1 MKMIFLASAAVIT
14 FAATPAVAQ
23 NNFSGFRVEGRL
35 MYDTVSIEGDYAD
48 TAGAIHGENDE
59 DGFAFGGEL
68 GYDFALGPNFILG
81 AYAGVDFSDADFCRR
96 FNAYDQACMELKRN
110 LYIGARAGY
119 QVGSSTLIY
128 GRTGWSNGSAHF
140 EFNDVDNIIPDTR
153 DSDSQNG
160 WHFGLGVEQNFG
172 SMIYGKL
179 EYNRTVYSD
188 ADFVSTAPP
197 FTLTIDGSRSQFIA
211 GVGLRF

>member
-1 MKMIFLASAAVIT
+1 MKTILLASAAFIA
-14 FAATPAVAQ
+14 FAATPAFAQ
-23 NNFSGFRVEGRL
+23 NNFDGFRVEGRL
-35 MYDTVSIEGDYAD
+35 GYDSVSIEGDYVDA
-48 TAGAIHGENDE
+48 AGALHGENDE
-59 DGFAFGGEL
+59 DGFGFGGEL
-68 GYDFALGPNFILG
+68 GYDFGIGPNFILG
-81 AYAGVDFSDADFCRR
+81 LYAGIDFTDSDFCQQ
-96 FNAYDQACMELKRN
+96 FNAYDQACMEVGRN
-110 LYIGARAGY
+110 IYIGARAGF

-128 GRTGWSNGSAHF
+128 GRTGWSNGTAEF
-140 EFNDVDNIIPDTR
+140 EFNDVDNIVNDAN

-172 SMIYGKL
+172 PMFYGKL

-197 FTLTIDGSRSQFIA
+197 FALTIDGSRSQFTA

>member
-1 MKMIFLASAAVIT
+1 MKTIFFATAALIA
-14 FAATPAVAQ
+14 FAATPAAAQ

-35 MYDTVSIEGDYAD
+35 GYDSVSVEGDYVD
-48 TAGAIHGENDE
+48 PAGAIHGENDE
-59 DGFAFGGEL
+59 DGFGFGAEV

-81 AYAGVDFSDADFCRR
+81 LYAGADFSDADLCQR
-96 FNAYDQACMELKRN
+96 FNAYDQACIEIKRN
-110 LYIGARAGY
+110 LYIGARAGF

-128 GRTGWSNGSAHF
+128 GRTGWSNGAAEF
-140 EFNDVDNIIPDTR
+140 EFNDVDNIVPDTA

-172 SMIYGKL
+172 DMFYGKL

-188 ADFVSTAPP
+188 GDFASTAPP
-197 FTLTIDGSRSQFIA
+197 FALTIDGSRSQFTA

>member
-1 MKMIFLASAAVIT
+1 MKKIFLASAALLA
-14 FAATPAVAQ
+14 FAATPAAAQ
-23 NNFSGFRVEGRL
+23 NNFSGFRVEARL
-35 MYDTVSIEGDYAD
+35 GYDSVSVEGDYAD
-48 TAGAIHGENDE
+48 TVGALHGENDE
-59 DGFAFGGEL
+59 DGFGFGAEL

-81 AYAGVDFSDADFCRR
+81 AYAGIDFTDSDFCTQFR
-96 FNAYDQACMELKRN
+96 AYDQACMEVGRN
-110 LYIGARAGY
+110 LTIGVRAGY

-128 GRTGWSNGSAHF
+128 GRTGWSNGTAEF
-140 EFNDVDNIIPDTR
+140 EFNDVDNIVNDAN

-172 SMIYGKL
+172 PMFYGKL

-188 ADFVSTAPP
+188 ADFASTAPP
-197 FTLTIDGSRSQFIA
+197 FALTIDGSRSQFTA